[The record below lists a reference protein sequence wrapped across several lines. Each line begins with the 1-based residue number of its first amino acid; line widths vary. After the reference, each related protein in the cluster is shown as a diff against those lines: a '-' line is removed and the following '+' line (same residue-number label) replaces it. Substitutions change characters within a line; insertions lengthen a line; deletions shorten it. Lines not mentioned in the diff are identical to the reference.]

1 MGSVDLAVEL
11 QQGLDL
17 LRTMTSPAAVG
28 RHAEVVDEALGR
40 HDPGPGAH
48 ETVVGV
54 EQAEVQPR
62 LGPQG
67 QLRQHLEE
75 RHVDPTALHRQ
86 VDPVE
91 RAAEAQREG
100 VGDGDEG
107 LGVVRPVAMVAFVAV
122 AEVVAELHVARD
134 AASQPDQPLDDARA
148 WVVEPGRH
156 HAVEHGELEVRVP
169 LDGQLVVGDGFEDH
183 GQLVHH
189 ARLVERLDAG
199 LVLRGDERRDGRE
212 RRGERDLEPAVHR
225 HLPVALAPG
234 EHLVRGDG
242 GLRVAEVVE
251 AEGLERLAVAQPQA
265 GEGPV
270 RARPG
275 RADLELRPR
284 AEHRVLPHDPVGAR
298 AGLAVGHL
306 QEAVTELGGHHLE
319 DVLGA
324 AERDAAHEEHP
335 SRCRAVALVGHHHH
349 PRRVAFGRRR
359 RPCRVSAGALARPS
373 RGFASGERRVCGR
386 RTDHR
391 CVSGRLIPLPEG
403 VTALYVALAT
413 AARGRRGG
421 DQVGPVSLCGIRR
434 NVSWCRSTEGH
445 T

>member
-1 MGSVDLAVEL
+1 M
-11 QQGLDL
+11 
-17 LRTMTSPAAVG
+17 LRP
-28 RHAEVVDEALGR
+28 E
-40 HDPGPGAH
+40 
-48 ETVVGV
+48 
-54 EQAEVQPR
+54 
-62 LGPQG
+62 
-67 QLRQHLEE
+67 
-75 RHVDPTALHRQ
+75 
-86 VDPVE
+86 
-91 RAAEAQREG
+91 
-100 VGDGDEG
+100 
-107 LGVVRPVAMVAFVAV
+107 
-122 AEVVAELHVARD
+122 
-134 AASQPDQPLDDARA
+134 PDQPLDDARA
-148 WVVEPGRH
+148 RVVEPGRH

-169 LDGQLVVGDGFEDH
+169 LDGQLVVGDGFEDRR
-183 GQLVHH
+183 QLVHH

-212 RRGERDLEPAVHR
+212 RRGQRDLEPAVHR
-225 HLPVALAPG
+225 HLAVALAPG

-242 GLRVAEVVE
+242 GLGVAEVVE
-251 AEGLERLAVAQPQA
+251 AEGLERLAVAQPQPR
-265 GEGPV
+265 ERPV

-298 AGLAVGHL
+298 SGLPVGHL
-306 QEAVTELGGHHLE
+306 QEAVTELGRHHLE
-319 DVLGA
+319 DVFGA
-324 AERDAAHEEHP
+324 AERHAAHEEHP
-335 SRCRAVALVGHHHH
+335 ARRRAVALVGHDHH
-349 PRRVAFGRRR
+349 PRGVASDGVAARVEC
-359 RPCRVSAGALARPS
+359 PPGALARPS

-421 DQVGPVSLCGIRR
+421 DQVGPVSLRGIRR